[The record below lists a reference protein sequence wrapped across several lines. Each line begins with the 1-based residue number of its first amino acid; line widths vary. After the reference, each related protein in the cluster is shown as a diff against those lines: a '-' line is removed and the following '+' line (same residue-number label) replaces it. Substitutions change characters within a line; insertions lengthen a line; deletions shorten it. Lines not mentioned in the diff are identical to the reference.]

1 MDELIHEPLGNILIA
16 SIGIVFLY
24 WGVNGIRRRKI
35 GVPNIGGG
43 INYYEGKKAVINGI
57 YVVILGIGML
67 GMTLPFLSCYLQFNG
82 ICK

>member
-43 INYYEGKKAVINGI
+43 INYYEEKKQLLME
-57 YVVILGIGML
+57 YM
-67 GMTLPFLSCYLQFNG
+67 
-82 ICK
+82 